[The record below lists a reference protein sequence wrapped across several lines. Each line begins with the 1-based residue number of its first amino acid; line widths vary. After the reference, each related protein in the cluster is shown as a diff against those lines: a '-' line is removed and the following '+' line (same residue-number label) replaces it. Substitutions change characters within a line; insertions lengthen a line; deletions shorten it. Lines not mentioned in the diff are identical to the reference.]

1 MPNRILL
8 AISILCFSHLIYAE
22 NIQYQ
27 PRDYDTFIA
36 TGKCSNCNLSD
47 VDLSTDMSKTIAN
60 TGNINFYNNANLQG
74 ANITNTVFSV
84 RGMNLQNSNF
94 ANTLGSNSNF
104 YYAQLDNSVF
114 TNAILEDSNFSYANL
129 SNVDF
134 TGADLKGAHFDNA
147 ILVKSKI
154 TQQQLNSIA
163 GLCNTVLPDGT
174 VNKC

>member
-1 MPNRILL
+1 MTNRILL
-8 AISILCFSHLIYAE
+8 AVSIFCFSHLIFAE

-27 PRDYDTFIA
+27 PRDYATFIA
-36 TGKCSNCNLSD
+36 TGKCANC
-47 VDLSTDMSKTIAN
+47 DLSGTDLSEDMSKTISN

-74 ANITNTVFSV
+74 ANITNTAFSV

-94 ANTLGSNSNF
+94 ANALGSNSNF

-114 TNAILEDSNFSYANL
+114 TNAILEYSNFAFANL

-134 TGADLKGAHFDNA
+134 TGADLKGARFDNA
-147 ILVKSKI
+147 ILVKAKI
-154 TQQQLNSIA
+154 TQQQLSNIA
-163 GLCNTVLPDGT
+163 SFCNAVLPDGT